1 MIFQL
6 FNSYFCLRRQSQR
19 NGFETENCNLNFLGL
34 YLGIGRKAYRAKARE
49 QSIKDNDIS
58 AYIDKRWRDQREY
71 FSNKSVQ
78 MQGKFRRVQIFI
90 ILLSAL
96 SATVLALNFDDLFGK
111 HLLKIVDN
119 EELIFIKPHKWYN
132 NRIVC
137 ALLTMAVI
145 VLTGIDK
152 LMQYREEWIK
162 NRKAAEHLKSEY
174 CLYRMGVGQYAL
186 PEQSDEDK
194 SDGTSDKDN
203 PTPPTPSPT
212 PKNDNPNPPN
222 NQDMNEIEKIK
233 QDHEQQI
240 ADLKQQH
247 SEEID
252 KLKQDHKQEL
262 DGLQKSLDKAQTD
275 QKKLADLQTKGQV
288 FVTYLKGQSSYKK
301 DEKKKDDFSN
311 KVDEFN
317 KGLEENKSDQTPQE
331 RTDYFLQQIDT
342 FANEC
347 DNRKGRKQCYKKL
360 TNEISCYTRSA
371 DKYATKHHAGEDFSK
386 QETILINRLTTI
398 AEADNGVLDRKHY
411 YRDIKAEITSFKLK
425 LGEYSD
431 KKSDDQKII
440 LSPRDLLFVNN
451 TEDIVKNDLNEFINN
466 KNMLTNFNEYIDQLI
481 ARKLGSKCD
490 KKDDDSEEKK

>member
-1 MIFQL
+1 MTFQL
-6 FNSYFCLRRQSQR
+6 FNRYFCLRRQSQR
-19 NGFETENCNLNFLGL
+19 NGFETENCNLNIFGL
-34 YLGIGRKAYRAKARE
+34 YLGIGRKTYRAKARE
-49 QSIKDNDIS
+49 QAIKNGDVEG
-58 AYIDKRWRDQREY
+58 YIDKRWRDQREY

-111 HLLKIVDN
+111 HLLQPDN
-119 EELIFIKPHKWYN
+119 EIFLKPHKWYN

-137 ALLTMAVI
+137 SLLTMAVI

-186 PEQSDEDK
+186 PEKSDEDK
-194 SDGTSDKDN
+194 SDNTSDKDN
-203 PTPPTPSPT
+203 PTPN
-212 PKNDNPNPPN
+212 NDNPNPPN
-222 NQDMNEIEKIK
+222 NQGMNEIDKIK
-233 QDHEQQI
+233 QDYEQQI
-240 ADLKQQH
+240 SDLKQKH
-247 SEEID
+247 SEEIE
-252 KLKQDHKQEL
+252 KLNQDHKKEL
-262 DGLQKSLDKAQTD
+262 DNLQKTLEEAQKD
-275 QKKLADLQTKGQV
+275 QTKLADLQTKGQV

-466 KNMLTNFNEYIDQLI
+466 KNMLANFNEYIDQLI
-481 ARKLGSKCD
+481 ERKLGNKGD
-490 KKDDDSEEKK
+490 KKDDDGKEKK